1 MSTIKPFEDS
11 GGYTVF
17 RDEILDHIMPN
28 CQPNTWKVVCATI
41 RKTVGWNKK
50 QDKISMSQYQEITGI
65 KSRPTLINAIQDALD
80 KGFII
85 REENGNS
92 FVYQINRDYEISL
105 ENEPVQKSNRN
116 RFRNQTEIGLE
127 TKLTKDNKDNKQ
139 IVVFPFPDL
148 WANSSEFMNAWNEY
162 VQYRRDTK
170 KKITPRSAQMLIKK
184 ITSYSIPVAIAA
196 LNKSIENSWTGVF
209 PESIKE
215 TEIKPL
221 IQSKTVKTN
230 NGMYL

>member
-41 RKTVGWNKK
+41 RKTVGWHKL

-65 KSRPTLINAIQDALD
+65 KSRPTLINAIQDALE

-85 REENGNS
+85 REESGNS
-92 FVYQINRDYEISL
+92 FVYRINRDYEISL
-105 ENEPVQKSNRN
+105 ENKPVQKINRK
-116 RFRNQTEIGLE
+116 RFRNQTENGLE
-127 TKLTKDNKDNKQ
+127 NKHTKDKKDNKQ
-139 IVVFPFPDL
+139 IVTFSFPDL
-148 WANSSEFMNAWNEY
+148 WANSPEFMSTWNEY
-162 VQYRRDTK
+162 VQYRKESRK
-170 KKITPRSAQMLIKK
+170 QITPRAAQMLIKK
-184 ITSYSIPVAIAA
+184 ITAYSIPVAIAA

-209 PESIKE
+209 PES
-215 TEIKPL
+215 
-221 IQSKTVKTN
+221 VKTTP
-230 NGMYL
+230 NGHTQVTQAQRVPRGV